1 MKPPR
6 ALSRL
11 LLALAVLA
19 VAGCASGVKPPTRAE
34 ITLQASPAV
43 NPDADGRPSPIALSV
58 FELKASGKFGS
69 ADFLSLYE
77 RPDKTL
83 GSDLA
88 RRDEV
93 LLAPGE
99 SKTISLTFQEGSGYL
114 GVVGGFRRFGEA
126 RWRALAEVP
135 RAATSHFV
143 VRADALSVTIE
154 RSGR

>member
-1 MKPPR
+1 
-6 ALSRL
+6 
-11 LLALAVLA
+11 
-19 VAGCASGVKPPTRAE
+19 
-34 ITLQASPAV
+34 
-43 NPDADGRPSPIALSV
+43 V

-135 RAATSHFV
+135 RAATSHFL

>member
-6 ALSRL
+6 ALHRF

-34 ITLQASPAV
+34 ISLEAGPGV

-58 FELKASGKFGS
+58 FELKSAGKFSS

-77 RPDKTL
+77 RADKVL
-83 GSDLA
+83 GTDLA

-99 SKTISLTFQEGSGYL
+99 RKTISLTLQEGSGYL

-126 RWRALAEVP
+126 RWRTLAEVP
-135 RAATSHFV
+135 PGAKSYFL
-143 VRADALSVTIE
+143 VRADALSVTID
-154 RSGR
+154 RTGR